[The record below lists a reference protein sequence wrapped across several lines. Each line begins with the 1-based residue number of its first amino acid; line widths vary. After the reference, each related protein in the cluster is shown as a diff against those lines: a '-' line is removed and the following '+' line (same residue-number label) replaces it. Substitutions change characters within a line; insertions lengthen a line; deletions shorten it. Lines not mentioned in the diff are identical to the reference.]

1 MKRSKTYHNYRSS
14 ILTTSRLTTCSVHK
28 VGARWKILCSRKIII
43 YKQSFP
49 FWLPCSCFFFLLKK
63 FGSYHQGTLWV
74 GKIDTSFANFLACKH
89 QETSKIVER
98 VTITINGWNFPL
110 WTDDEYF
117 FKHLLVKTML
127 FIFIEQILEWA
138 WPSLF
143 RITLTL
149 LMSVSF
155 DAQIFFSLSREYI
168 AKAVS
173 DSRYVR

>member
-1 MKRSKTYHNYRSS
+1 MKKFKNNLLSTSSRSS
-14 ILTTSRLTTCSVHK
+14 LEN
-28 VGARWKILCSRKIII
+28 
-43 YKQSFP
+43 Y
-49 FWLPCSCFFFLLKK
+49 LLKK
-63 FGSYHQGTLWV
+63 DNDLQTKFPFLTALFLLFLPIKKIWFVPSRYFVSRKKLTLLLRIFWHASI
-74 GKIDTSFANFLACKH
+74 KRIWF
-89 QETSKIVER
+89 TSKIVER

-117 FKHLLVKTML
+117 FKYLLVITML
-127 FIFIEQILEWA
+127 FIFIEQILGSA

-149 LMSVSF
+149 LMSVSLG
-155 DAQIFFSLSREYI
+155 AQIFFSLSREYI